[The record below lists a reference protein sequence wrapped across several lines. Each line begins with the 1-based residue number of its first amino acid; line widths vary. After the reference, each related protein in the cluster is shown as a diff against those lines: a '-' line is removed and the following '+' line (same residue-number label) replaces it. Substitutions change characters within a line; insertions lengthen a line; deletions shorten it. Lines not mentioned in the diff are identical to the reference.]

1 MATIT
6 EGGVP
11 ANTQFQRYA
20 LWDDAGKAALG
31 NRLVLNSGAGLI
43 TQRSQVQILPP
54 PPSTGV
60 LGAFL
65 RMHRPLTSMF
75 GRRLLRLLGQFV
87 GTYSA
92 LAYAA

>member
-1 MATIT
+1 VNRAAD
-6 EGGVP
+6 V
-11 ANTQFQRYA
+11 QRMR
-20 LWDDAGKAALG
+20 
-31 NRLVLNSGAGLI
+31 NRVERCLSVLI

-60 LGAFL
+60 FRAFL
-65 RMHRPLTSMF
+65 RTNSPLTSMF
-75 GRRLLRLLGQFV
+75 GWRLLCLWGPFL